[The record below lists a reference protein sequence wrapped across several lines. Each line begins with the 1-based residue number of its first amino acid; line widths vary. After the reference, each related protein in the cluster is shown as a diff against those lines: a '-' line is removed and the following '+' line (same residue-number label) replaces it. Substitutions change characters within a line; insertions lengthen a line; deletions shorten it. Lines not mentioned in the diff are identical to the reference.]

1 MKKNGMRVTSL
12 FLAAVMLASAPVTAS
27 AADTSANVEGE
38 VVVDQTSQDQTSA
51 ESQNQAGQDQTSAEA
66 QDQPQASA
74 AEDAAGYPSALRK
87 GRRDLRSP
95 LSEAL
100 SCGAGRTR

>member
-38 VVVDQTSQDQTSA
+38 VVVDQTSQDFSRVA
-51 ESQNQAGQDQTSAEA
+51 ESGRAGSDF
-66 QDQPQASA
+66 
-74 AEDAAGYPSALRK
+74 
-87 GRRDLRSP
+87 GR
-95 LSEAL
+95 
-100 SCGAGRTR
+100 GAGSVTGFGSGERCHGSKQ

>member
-1 MKKNGMRVTSL
+1 MEGGFHMKKNGMRVTSL

-51 ESQNQAGQDQTSAEA
+51 ESQNQAGPGSDF
-66 QDQPQASA
+66 
-74 AEDAAGYPSALRK
+74 
-87 GRRDLRSP
+87 GR
-95 LSEAL
+95 
-100 SCGAGRTR
+100 GAGSVTGFGSGERCHGSKQ

>member
-27 AADTSANVEGE
+27 AADTPANVEGE

-51 ESQNQAGQDQTSAEA
+51 ESQNQAGRIRLRQRRRISHRLRQRRTLPREQTVI
-66 QDQPQASA
+66 
-74 AEDAAGYPSALRK
+74 
-87 GRRDLRSP
+87 
-95 LSEAL
+95 
-100 SCGAGRTR
+100 T

>member
-38 VVVDQTSQDQTSA
+38 VVVDQTSQDQKI
-51 ESQNQAGQDQTSAEA
+51 GR
-66 QDQPQASA
+66 ASCR
-74 AEDAAGYPSALRK
+74 ERV
-87 GRRDLRSP
+87 
-95 LSEAL
+95 
-100 SCGAGRTR
+100 